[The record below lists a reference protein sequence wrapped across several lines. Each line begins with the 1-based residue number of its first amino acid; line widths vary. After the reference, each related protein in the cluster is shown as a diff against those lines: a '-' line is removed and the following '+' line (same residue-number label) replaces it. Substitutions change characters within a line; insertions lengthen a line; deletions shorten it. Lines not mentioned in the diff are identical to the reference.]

1 MPLRTR
7 PIEAYLADLSSAS
20 PAPGGGS
27 AAALSGAVAA
37 GLGLMVCALAAKRG
51 DTPELAR
58 LRGHLLPARER
69 FLSLADEDEQAF
81 SKVISAFQLKR
92 NDPARPQEIQHA
104 LHQAARI
111 PLETAT
117 VAHDLLALLVEL
129 TPLGTKSSASDAGV
143 AALLSRAALEAAL
156 LNVDINLVSI
166 TDERTKSSLA
176 ARRDALLAEGR
187 TLAGEVLALVRAR
200 L

>member
-1 MPLRTR
+1 
-7 PIEAYLADLSSAS
+7 
-20 PAPGGGS
+20 
-27 AAALSGAVAA
+27 
-37 GLGLMVCALAAKRG
+37 MVCALAAKRG

>member
-1 MPLRTR
+1 VPLRSR
-7 PIEAYLADLSSAS
+7 PIETYLADLSSAS

-37 GLGLMVCALAAKRG
+37 GLGLMVSSIAAKKG
-51 DTPELAR
+51 DTPELVR
-58 LRGHLLPARER
+58 LRGRILPVRER

-81 SKVISAFQLKR
+81 SEVISAFRLKKD
-92 NDPARPQEIQHA
+92 DPARTQRIQHA
-104 LHQAARI
+104 LHQAAKV
-111 PLETAT
+111 PLETAEL
-117 VAHDLLALLVEL
+117 ARDFLALLAEL
-129 TPLGTKSSASDAGV
+129 APLGTKSSTSDAGV

-166 TDERTKSSLA
+166 TDEKTKSGLA

-187 TLAGEVLALVRAR
+187 PLAEEVLALVRAH